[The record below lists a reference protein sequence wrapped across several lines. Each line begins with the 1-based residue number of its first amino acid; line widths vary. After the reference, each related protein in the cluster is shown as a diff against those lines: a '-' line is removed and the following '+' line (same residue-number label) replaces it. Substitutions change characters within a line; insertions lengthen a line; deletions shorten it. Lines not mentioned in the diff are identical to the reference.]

1 MNTKEYFRRLIAL
14 YEAANQE
21 AVVPAEAGEQP
32 VEEQPAEEV
41 PAEEAPQAVGS
52 SSQGSTGDVSGTIE
66 DPELGDANYLS
77 GEESVPAPTSGTA
90 DVSEKE
96 KLGKLFDLL
105 NELLN
110 YSRTFN
116 ETLEGVDLNL
126 LDRDK
131 NEGLNIGKK
140 RIASV
145 SEKLTHYIKEVFPDE
160 KYEKA
165 LYVYILLRTE
175 LVTAIKSIRELLELN
190 KTDSQETDKKQQK
203 S

>member
-21 AVVPAEAGEQP
+21 AVVPAEAEQQA
-32 VEEQPAEEV
+32 EEQPAEEV

-66 DPELGDANYLS
+66 DPGLGDANYLS

-96 KLGKLFDLL
+96 KLGKIFDLL

-126 LDRDK
+126 LDREK

-140 RIASV
+140 RVVSV

-190 KTDSQETDKKQQK
+190 KTDGQETDQKQQK